1 MKTCYFCKGRVVKDR
16 IRHMHRA
23 EGGFILIDDLPAEV
37 CVQCGEVYLPPDSL
51 EEIDRRVARAEEAKE
66 HLAVPVV

>member
-1 MKTCYFCKGRVVKDR
+1 MKTCYFCKGEVVEDR

-23 EGGFILIDDLPAEV
+23 EGRFILIDDLPAEV
-37 CVQCGEVYLPPDSL
+37 CTQCGETYLPPDSL
-51 EEIDRRVARAEEAKE
+51 EEIDRRAARSEEATE